1 MPVVQA
7 RNIFST
13 GGIDHMHRLRPGRF
27 LAELRL
33 DGLLC
38 LRGRILH
45 DVEQGLEMPGLQAW
59 PIFT

>member
-13 GGIDHMHRLRPGRF
+13 GGIDHMHRLRRWSF
-27 LAELRL
+27 LTELRL
-33 DGLLC
+33 DGLFG

-45 DVEQGLEMPGLQAW
+45 DVEQGL
-59 PIFT
+59 

>member
-13 GGIDHMHRLRPGRF
+13 GGINHMHRLRRWSF
-27 LAELRL
+27 LTELRL
-33 DGLLC
+33 DGLFG

-45 DVEQGLEMPGLQAW
+45 DVEQGL
-59 PIFT
+59 